1 MEKIPNFFWMKTKNL
16 SWNVNGLKGNRKW
29 DIIKSLIRDWKPD
42 ILCLQETKIEDWNG
56 ILARQFWGNR
66 WVEWAELKAS
76 DTRGGIVTMWDKRH
90 WNCIEIQHG
99 IHSISGVYG
108 PHTNLE
114 REEIWHELGAVRG
127 LSDEQWVIGGDFSV
141 CRFESERHNYVR
153 RSRAMR
159 GFTDVIQDLC
169 LVDLPLQGAY
179 FTWSRGEI
187 KQIALPKVISDH
199 NPIMMES
206 GDWDSNPSYFKFE
219 NRWLNTEG
227 FLEKIKIWW
236 QSYDVNGTPDFILVQ
251 KLKLLKKD
259 LTIWNREEF
268 GNIAVKRGITLEEL
282 SLL

>member
-179 FTWSRGEI
+179 FTW
-187 KQIALPKVISDH
+187 
-199 NPIMMES
+199 
-206 GDWDSNPSYFKFE
+206 
-219 NRWLNTEG
+219 WLNTEG